1 MACVHLGA
9 SIPNFDVLEYHALEV
24 DWWDDLLVREEPLIR
39 DGYIEVPEAPG
50 LGIELDE
57 DVARDHLHDPGTMFG

>member
-9 SIPNFDVLEYHALEV
+9 TVPNFDTLEYHALEV
-24 DWWDDLLVREEPLIR
+24 DWWDDMLVRDEPLIQE
-39 DGYIEVPEAPG
+39 GYVDVPEIPG

-57 DVARDHLHDPGTMFG
+57 GVVSEHLLDPGTMFG